1 MAGLPNESPT
11 ALEPEP
17 VEVRPWVWFLSADD
31 LAATRQKLARIAARA
46 ARKGFAGAIDLHAV
60 PATRTHTPAPG
71 APPVTIHGF
80 DVTITGEP
88 PRFAGWR
95 LLAAVDKV
103 GDSVVLRYLP
113 GVEQNIPND
122 TVRPGECDHC
132 HTRRPRTK
140 VLLAEHDTTGE
151 RKQVGSSCL
160 KDFLGWSTLPVILTT
175 DELRDQLAASHGG
188 RSGDLDLAS
197 VLTYSWA
204 VIAAHGWTPS
214 SAASQHR
221 MATRDLVSTAIH
233 ARPGSAKILASIRP
247 HLDEGRRMAPQII
260 DTLTE
265 AFTEPTGYQANLS
278 AILQAGQVA
287 PRHLGLAVSAVSAY
301 LRITQQQA
309 ARDERAGRRA
319 TLDFAGEVGEK
330 VTLTGTITVLL
341 HVDGFTW
348 NSPSRRLIILDCETS
363 VAKMVT
369 GASWA
374 YDVERGDEITVT
386 GTIRKHE
393 DWHGTP
399 QTLIVRPKLIN
410 NHTTPPE
417 PDPPAV
423 SPDPTALQ
431 VHTVAPGAPR
441 SMAADQ
447 PAGWDTVSEVGPRRR
462 FPDPPRPHA
471 PNLAQRLTP

>member
-1 MAGLPNESPT
+1 MTDLPNESPIT
-11 ALEPEP
+11 LEPEP
-17 VEVRPWVWFLSADD
+17 VESRPWVWFLSADD
-31 LAATRQKLARIAARA
+31 LAATRQKLATIAARA
-46 ARKGFAGAIDLHAV
+46 ARKGFAGTIDLHAV
-60 PATRTHTPAPG
+60 PATRTHSPAPG

-95 LLAAVDKV
+95 LLAAIDKV
-103 GDSVVLRYLP
+103 GDSAVLRYLP
-113 GVEQNIPND
+113 GVEQNVPND

-132 HTRRPRTK
+132 HTRRPRTS
-140 VLLAEHDTTGE
+140 VLLVEHDTTGE
-151 RKQVGSSCL
+151 RKQVGTSCL
-160 KDFLGWSTLPVILTT
+160 KDFLGWSTLPVLLTT
-175 DELRDQLAASHGG
+175 DELRDQLAPNHGG
-188 RSGDLDLAS
+188 RSGDLDLSS

-214 SAASQHR
+214 SAADQHR
-221 MATRDLVSTAIH
+221 IATRDLVSTAIH
-233 ARPGSAKILASIRP
+233 ARPGSAKLLASIQP

-260 DTLTE
+260 DTLTA

-278 AILQAGQVA
+278 AILQAGQVE

-301 LRITQQQA
+301 LRITQQQV
-309 ARDERAGRRA
+309 ARDERAGRA
-319 TLDFAGEVGEK
+319 TLDYAGEVGEK
-330 VTLTGTITVLL
+330 VTLTGTIAVLL

-348 NSPSRRLIILDCETS
+348 HPPSRRMIILDCETS
-363 VAKMVT
+363 VAKMIT

-374 YDVERGDEITVT
+374 YDVKRGDQITIA

-399 QTLIVRPKLIN
+399 QTLIVRPKLIA

-417 PDPPAV
+417 PDPPVVA
-423 SPDPTALQ
+423 PDPTTLQ
-431 VHTVAPGAPR
+431 VCTAEPAAPR

-462 FPDPPRPHA
+462 FPDPPRQHTPS
-471 PNLAQRLTP
+471 LAHRTTP

>member
-1 MAGLPNESPT
+1 MTDLPNESPIT
-11 ALEPEP
+11 
-17 VEVRPWVWFLSADD
+17 VEQDQDEARPWVWFLSADD
-31 LAATRQKLARIAARA
+31 LAATRQKLATIAARA
-46 ARKGFAGAIDLHAV
+46 ARKGFAGTIDLHAV
-60 PATRTHTPAPG
+60 SATRTHTPAPG

-88 PRFAGWR
+88 PKFAGWR
-95 LLAAVDKV
+95 LLAAIDKV
-103 GDSVVLRYLP
+103 GDSAVLRYLP

-132 HTRRPRTK
+132 HTRRSRTK
-140 VLLAEHDTTGE
+140 VLLVEHDTTGE

-175 DELRDQLAASHGG
+175 DELRDQLTVAHRG

-214 SAASQHR
+214 TTAGQHR

-233 ARPGSAKILASIRP
+233 GRRGSAALLASIQP

-260 DTLTE
+260 DTLTA
-265 AFTEPTGYQANLS
+265 AFTEPSGYQANLS
-278 AILQAGQVA
+278 AILQAGQVG

-309 ARDERAGRRA
+309 TRDERAGRRV
-319 TLDFAGEVGEK
+319 TLDYTGEVGEK
-330 VTLTGTITVLL
+330 LTLTGTITVLL

-348 NSPSRRLIILDCETS
+348 HSPSRRMIILDCETS
-363 VAKMVT
+363 VAKMIT

-374 YDVERGDEITVT
+374 YDVERGDQITIT

-399 QTLIVRPKLIN
+399 QTVIVRPKLIT
-410 NHTTPPE
+410 NHTTPP
-417 PDPPAV
+417 DPPAV
-423 SPDPTALQ
+423 APDPTAPQ
-431 VHTVAPGAPR
+431 VRTPAPAAPR
-441 SMAADQ
+441 SMAADES
-447 PAGWDTVSEVGPRRR
+447 ADWDAVSEVGPRRR
-462 FPDPPRPHA
+462 FPDPPRQHTASPAH
-471 PNLAQRLTP
+471 RITP